1 MGLPQNERLGEGIW
15 KTWKIITGTTE
26 RQLETPQNKT
36 KQNNKNI
43 QERKIYYLIL
53 QIPIHSHKNVNI
65 YIYKIRITI

>member
-15 KTWKIITGTTE
+15 KTWKIITGKTE

-43 QERKIYYLIL
+43 QERKINALDSANTNT
-53 QIPIHSHKNVNI
+53 QS
-65 YIYKIRITI
+65 